1 MRKMTLWLA
10 LGLLSFLPAFA
21 QDQTGKI
28 HGHVQDPATVPI
40 ADGVVT
46 LSTDGGKTAKY
57 TFKTDPNGDYKGDGV
72 AAGTYTVSLRRP
84 DTPADKVLD
93 QLLNVKVVAGQDVL
107 ADFDMTRAEY
117 MKNLTPEQRKLAED
131 TRKKN
136 SDVLKENAQ
145 IKNLNANLAKAR
157 DDNKNKNFAE
167 ADSLMTEAVKAKP
180 DAAVLWL
187 ELGEAQFGEKKY
199 SDAETSLKKSV
210 ELDAAAKKQN
220 PEIQGA
226 ANDFLGQTYA
236 AESKAPDA
244 QAAFDAAA
252 KINPAGAAGYYYNE
266 AVVFRGKDPD
276 AVAAA
281 ADKAIAADPNGHPVV
296 YFLKGEALVSKATV
310 DQKTGKIEAPAG
322 CAEAYKKYLD
332 LAPNGPMAADAKNV
346 LASLDSTISS
356 SYKASSKKK

>member
-1 MRKMTLWLA
+1 MRKSTLWLA
-10 LGLLSFLPAFA
+10 LILISFVPAFA

-40 ADGVVT
+40 TDGVVT

-57 TFKTDPNGDYKGDGV
+57 TFKTDSNGDYKGDGV
-72 AAGTYTVSLRRP
+72 AVGTYTESLRRP

-93 QLLNVKVVAGQDVL
+93 QLQNVKVVAGQDV
-107 ADFDMTRAEY
+107 ASDFDMTRADY

-136 SDVLKENAQ
+136 ADVLKENAQ

-157 DDNKNKNFAE
+157 DDNKNKNYAE
-167 ADSLMTEAVKAKP
+167 AESLMQDATKAKP

-187 ELGEAQFGEKKY
+187 ELGEAQFGQKKY
-199 SDAETSLKKSV
+199 SDAETSLKKTV
-210 ELDAAAKKQN
+210 ELDTAAKKQN

-236 AESKAPDA
+236 SENKPTDA

-252 KINPAGAAGYYYNE
+252 KANPGGAAGYYYNE

-276 AVAAA
+276 AVSAA
-281 ADKAIAADPNGHPVV
+281 ADKAIAVDPSSRPVI

-310 DQKTGKIEAPAG
+310 DQKTGKIVAPPG

-332 LAPNGPMAADAKNV
+332 LQPNGPMAADAKNV
-346 LASLDSTISS
+346 LASLDTTISS
-356 SYKASSKKK
+356 SYKAPTKKK